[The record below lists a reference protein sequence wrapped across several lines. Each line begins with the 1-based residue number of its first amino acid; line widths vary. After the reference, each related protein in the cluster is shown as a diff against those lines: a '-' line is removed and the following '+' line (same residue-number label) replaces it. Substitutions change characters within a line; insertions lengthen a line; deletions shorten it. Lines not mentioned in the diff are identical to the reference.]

1 MKRSALLLV
10 ALLFVGCATSGYAPD
25 AWSSPAPDDVTP
37 APSFLMATEPSE
49 QAPPDSTLPTPV
61 EEQEKSDFPRHGLSV
76 LMRYVT
82 ENRAEGGW
90 AIGLD
95 YTYRFEQSWAVG
107 AFGEYLSGDFDVWV
121 TGVMGYWFP
130 LRGLGIGV
138 GPGVEIAEGGNDRF
152 LGRVGI
158 FYEFEEGAFFISPA
172 VFADFLDDGDVA
184 LLLGGNI
191 GMLF

>member
-1 MKRSALLLV
+1 MTRFALLLV
-10 ALLFVGCATSGYAPD
+10 VLFFFGCATSGRAPD
-25 AWSSPAPDDVTP
+25 GWSASGPDGFTP
-37 APSFLMATEPSE
+37 ERRVLVATEPTERVPPATTRPEPVADEEGSE
-49 QAPPDSTLPTPV
+49 
-61 EEQEKSDFPRHGLSV
+61 FPRHGLSV

-95 YTYRFEQSWAVG
+95 YAYRLEQSWAVG

-121 TGVMGYWFP
+121 AGLIGYWYP
-130 LRGLGIGV
+130 IRQVGIGV
-138 GPGVEIAEGGNDRF
+138 GPGVEISEGKQDRW

-158 FYEFEEGAFFISPA
+158 FYEFEEKNWFIAPA
-172 VFADFLDDGDVA
+172 IFADFLDDGEVA

-191 GMLF
+191 GMIF